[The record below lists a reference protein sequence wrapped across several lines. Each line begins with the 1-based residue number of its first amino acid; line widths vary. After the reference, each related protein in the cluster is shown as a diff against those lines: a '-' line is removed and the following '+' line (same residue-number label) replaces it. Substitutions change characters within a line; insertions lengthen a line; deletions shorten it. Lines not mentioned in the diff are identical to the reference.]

1 MQKYNYDVLGIGNAV
16 TDIFVEV
23 EESFLKKNNLV
34 EGTMKLVDEVF
45 IMELLK
51 DLNISKTYAG
61 GSVANTLSTISK
73 LGGKCPFIGSRKNDK
88 YGNLFSNS
96 MEQEKIDLLNKENAE
111 GKASSLCLVLVTPN
125 GERTMCTYLGASTN
139 LNNDNLELSSLTKS
153 NIIYLEGYLFDR
165 PDSQAAFI
173 RAVELCNGSG
183 GQSSLSLSDPFCV
196 ERHREAFQDLIA
208 NHINMLF
215 CNEHELLSMYG
226 GESLNDAIEIG
237 AQFVDTL
244 VCTAGAE
251 GAYIANGGEI
261 IHVPANSVNMVDATG
276 AGDLFAAGF
285 LAGVSQNKSLEVCGM
300 MGCIAAAEVI
310 SSMGARP
317 QTNLQ
322 ELFDINKL

>member
-73 LGGKCPFIGSRKNDK
+73 LGGKCAFIGSRKNDK

-96 MEQEKIDLLNKENAE
+96 MEQEKIDLLNKENTE

-139 LNNDNLELSSLTKS
+139 LNNDNLELSSLTNS
-153 NIIYLEGYLFDR
+153 NIIYLEGYLFDL
-165 PDSQAAFI
+165 PEAKDIFYKVVDKAKENNYQVA
-173 RAVELCNGSG
+173 
-183 GQSSLSLSDPFCV
+183 LSLSDPFCV
-196 ERHREAFQDLIA
+196 ERHLSLI
-208 NHINMLF
+208 HI
-215 CNEHELLSMYG
+215 
-226 GESLNDAIEIG
+226 
-237 AQFVDTL
+237 
-244 VCTAGAE
+244 
-251 GAYIANGGEI
+251 
-261 IHVPANSVNMVDATG
+261 
-276 AGDLFAAGF
+276 
-285 LAGVSQNKSLEVCGM
+285 
-300 MGCIAAAEVI
+300 
-310 SSMGARP
+310 
-317 QTNLQ
+317 
-322 ELFDINKL
+322 